1 MSIRTTIAA
10 AAAFGLVAASAT
22 AQSNLTVETSGGGA
36 SNHVANATLG
46 ELAGAAGVANFQV
59 LDDQVLTNSLLNVAN
74 GQSDIAATP
83 FILPF
88 LMSKGAGPYA
98 NLGPEKGAELA
109 DKVAVLF
116 TYGFGGMSLYSF
128 DSSPVK
134 GWGDVEGKKILNG
147 PPQGAAL
154 ANGRALIQLVT
165 GLKDG
170 EGYTGIQVDW
180 GQAVKTM
187 TDGSVDAMVLPVYI
201 PDPRMTQASAAGNM
215 TLYSVPKEIYESEPM
230 QKYLQSPGTGAFE
243 VDIAS
248 ASFPESIRIESEDGT
263 FRSPATVGGNVVSKD
278 MDEELAYTLT
288 RLYLDNLETFEGK
301 SPIMKFVALGEVDPR
316 ITGMCGA
323 NPIKFHPGAVR
334 AYEDAGLT
342 LPDCAKP

>member
-1 MSIRTTIAA
+1 MSIRMTFVAA
-10 AAAFGLVAASAT
+10 AAAALIAGTASAQ
-22 AQSNLTVETSGGGA
+22 ANLTVETSGGGA

-88 LMSKGAGPYA
+88 LMSRGAGPYA
-98 NLGPEKGAELA
+98 SLGKEKGAELA
-109 DKVAVLF
+109 EGVAVLF

-134 GWGDVEGKKILNG
+134 GWGDIAGKKILNG

-154 ANGRALIQLVT
+154 ANGRAMIELTT

-170 EGYTGIQVDW
+170 EGYTGVQVDW

-187 TDGSVDAMVLPVYI
+187 TDGSVDAMVLPVYM

-215 TLYSVPKEIYESEPM
+215 TLYSVPKEVYEGEAM
-230 QKYLQSPGTGAFE
+230 QKYLTSPGTGAFE

-248 ASFPESIRIESEDGT
+248 VTLPDSITVSSEDGT
-263 FRSPATVGGNVVSKD
+263 FRSPATVGGNVVRKD
-278 MDEELAYTLT
+278 MDEELAYQLT
-288 RLYLDNLETFEGK
+288 KLYLDNLDAFASK
-301 SPIMKFVALGEVDPR
+301 SPIMKFVALGAVDPKV
-316 ITGMCGA
+316 TGMCGA
-323 NPIKFHPGAVR
+323 NPLKYHPGAVR
-334 AYEDAGLT
+334 AYTEAGLT
-342 LPDCAKP
+342 LPDCALP